1 MNIRPV
7 SGFSAYNANKSIL
20 KNNLRTNFKAVENYD
35 DDEKII
41 KSQSPDDDIASGHL
55 INTVQGGLLMFSAL
69 VGLVTGMGLEKGMD
83 SAYTKQKLENFEKVV
98 NDPEIKKD
106 TFMVKDVT
114 GDEKPDMILFKKDGS
129 KVVFDLADGKVK

>member
-7 SGFSAYNANKSIL
+7 SGFSAYNTNKSIF

-55 INTVQGGLLMFSAL
+55 INTVQGGLLMFSAI
-69 VGLVTGMGLEKGMD
+69 VGLITGMGLEKGMD

>member
-7 SGFSAYNANKSIL
+7 SGFSAYNTNKPIF

-55 INTVQGGLLMFSAL
+55 INTVQGGLLMFSAI